1 MDTPADSNE
10 IKIDPRSLIDPRVTN
25 IAREERAGLRD
36 KPPKPEPRGD
46 MTQTQ
51 FTRAKPPT
59 PAEKAK
65 QDKQFDA
72 IMRRREA
79 EREAKGYAKG
89 GAVRGGGC
97 EAKGK
102 TRGRF
107 V

>member
-1 MDTPADSNE
+1 MS
-10 IKIDPRSLIDPRVTN
+10 KIDPAEILNPELTLRRRM
-25 IAREERAGLRD
+25 AEAGLE
-36 KPPKPEPRGD
+36 PPAPKPEPRGD

-72 IMRRREA
+72 IMRKRES
-79 EREAKGYAKG
+79 EREARGYAKG
-89 GAVRGGGC
+89 GTVRGGGC
-97 EAKGK
+97 ETKGK

>member
-1 MDTPADSNE
+1 MDTPADPNE

-51 FTRAKPPT
+51 FTRAKPLT

-72 IMRRREA
+72 IMRKRES
-79 EREAKGYAKG
+79 ERKAKGYAKG
-89 GAVRGGGC
+89 GKIDGC
-97 EAKGK
+97 AQRGK
-102 TRGRF
+102 TRGRYL
-107 V
+107 

>member
-1 MDTPADSNE
+1 MDKPADPNE

-51 FTRAKPPT
+51 FTRAKPLT

-72 IMRRREA
+72 IMRKRES
-79 EREAKGYAKG
+79 ERKAKGYAKG
-89 GAVRGGGC
+89 GTVRGGGC
-97 EAKGK
+97 ETKGK